1 MFWFIG
7 AVALAVV
14 LFGLAWWS
22 SGRAKP
28 GGIQHHQ
35 AGRGELYQAMRDSQR
50 GSDGAG

>member
-7 AVALAVV
+7 AVVLAVG

-28 GGIQHHQ
+28 GGISHHQ
-35 AGRGELYQAMRDSQR
+35 AGSRELYQAMRDSQR
-50 GSDGAG
+50 GSDGVG

>member
-1 MFWFIG
+1 MFWVIG
-7 AVALAVV
+7 AVVLAVG

-35 AGRGELYQAMRDSQR
+35 AGSRELYQAMRDSQR
-50 GSDGAG
+50 GSDGVG